1 MPYNITYTWNL
12 KYDTNELIYEP
23 ETDSQAQK
31 KKKKTMVTKGE
42 RWERGNLGV

>member
-23 ETDSQAQK
+23 ESDSQAQK
-31 KKKKTMVTKGE
+31 KKIMVTKGE
-42 RWERGNLGV
+42 RWERDNLGV